1 METGNTCDV
10 RAVPERFCRE
20 MDRNDQ
26 DGSGQFPPSLSPPLN
41 SQLPRPSPRSTFGRY
56 TGHIAVLEDVDET
69 SAAEMHR
76 HGKLIRN
83 DDQDPGSRLGGQQRE
98 DWEGDESRCV

>member
-1 METGNTCDV
+1 MEIGNACDV
-10 RAVPERFCRE
+10 RAVPESFCRE

-26 DGSGQFPPSLSPPLN
+26 DGSGQFPPCLSPTLY
-41 SQLPRPSPRSTFGRY
+41 SQLPRPPPRSTFGRY

-76 HGKLIRN
+76 HGKLRYDN
-83 DDQDPGSRLGGQQRE
+83 QDPGSRLGRQQRK
-98 DWEGDESRCV
+98 DREGDESRCV